1 MYRAQVTVASLGVGY
16 ELGRAVAMGKR
27 CLCLYRPQGGR
38 KLSAMV
44 RGMDNGGSLRVF
56 DYEPEQV
63 EEVFLQFLGKI
74 ED

>member
-1 MYRAQVTVASLGVGY
+1 MVFLRAQYFKNGSLRG
-16 ELGRAVAMGKR
+16 L
-27 CLCLYRPQGGR
+27 QGGR